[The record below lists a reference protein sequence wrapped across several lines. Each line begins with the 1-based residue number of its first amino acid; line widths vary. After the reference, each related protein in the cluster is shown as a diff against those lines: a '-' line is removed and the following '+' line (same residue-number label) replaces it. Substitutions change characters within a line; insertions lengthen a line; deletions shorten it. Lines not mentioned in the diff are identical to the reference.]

1 MKNFQ
6 RMINIKV
13 LNPRA
18 ANRISVR
25 FFSTHRRNQRNK
37 SILYNCDDRP
47 EPILDEK
54 FREKVKIVF
63 DIQGNEEMFKFQLAD
78 GYKHPR
84 SIPIVVPSQDFTK
97 SFLSIFNKGI
107 SNEN

>member
-1 MKNFQ
+1 
-6 RMINIKV
+6 MINIKV

-18 ANRISVR
+18 ANRISVT

-97 SFLSIFNKGI
+97 SVLSIFNKGK